1 MNKVFTKKEFINE
14 FLIDVETN
22 AYNTGDETNTVNNN
36 LIKSNNTTDYNAI
49 QNTPTDNIYGNK
61 SNLFGYFF
69 EELIS
74 KKDISEFIKD
84 DEITE
89 DKYLSLINSL
99 TQMINKKD
107 DSFKINFIVKLMKNL
122 NIAELNN
129 EDKNRLLKKLTS
141 DNTLI

>member
-22 AYNTGDETNTVNNN
+22 AYNTGDETNTDNNN

-49 QNTPTDNIYGNK
+49 QNTPVNNKYGNR
-61 SNLFGYFF
+61 SNVFGYFF

-74 KKDISEFIKD
+74 RKDISEFIKN

-122 NIAELNN
+122 NVAELNS
-129 EDKNRLLKKLTS
+129 EDKSKLLKKLTS